1 MAKSSII
8 LSLGGISILVFLVGV
23 FAENYSDIQLVT
35 SNKSKLENESKLEPV
50 NPNKKFEEEGNN
62 SILIWVIAITL
73 LALGYYVYRYFI
85 K

>member
-1 MAKSSII
+1 MRAYQ
-8 LSLGGISILVFLVGV
+8 LVLLMSILVFLVGM
-23 FAENYSDIQLVT
+23 FAESYSDSQPIMF
-35 SNKSKLENESKLEPV
+35 NESKFEPV

>member
-1 MAKSSII
+1 MRAYQ
-8 LSLGGISILVFLVGV
+8 LVLLISILIFLVGV
-23 FAENYSDIQLVT
+23 FAESYSDSQPIMFNV
-35 SNKSKLENESKLEPV
+35 SKFEQV

>member
-1 MAKSSII
+1 MK
-8 LSLGGISILVFLVGV
+8 LYQLVLLISILVFLVGV

-50 NPNKKFEEEGNN
+50 NPNKEFEDEK
-62 SILIWVIAITL
+62 SPILIWAIIITL
-73 LALGYYVYRYFI
+73 LVLVYYVYRYFI

>member
-1 MAKSSII
+1 MRAYQ
-8 LSLGGISILVFLVGV
+8 LVLLMSILVFLVGV
-23 FAENYSDIQLVT
+23 FAESYSDSQPRMF
-35 SNKSKLENESKLEPV
+35 NESKFEQV